1 MKRTVIALLLL
12 VLGASQAFAGKLVA
26 DSLSSKILGATVK
39 INVYLPDGFDK
50 SDAKYPVVY
59 LLHGLYGTWQDWEN
73 LGRMKLVADELI
85 SSGEAKKMVIVM
97 PNAGHPDVHHE
108 WNGYFNMPGWSYEDF
123 FFNELIPTVE
133 SKYRCIGDK
142 QHRAVAGLSMG
153 GGGSTSYAER
163 HSDLF
168 GACYAMSALMEL
180 PQYTPEQERNTDL
193 ESMEGQLYVSVRNLG
208 CTKFLREASDEVK
221 KQLRTVQWFVDCGD
235 DDFLLDRN
243 LEFYQAMR
251 EARIPCQLRVRD
263 GGHTWEYWHSA
274 LYTCLPFVT
283 RVFK

>member
-1 MKRTVIALLLL
+1 MYWTLELASKLEDAPWPATKDELLDYANRIGAPSEVI
-12 VLGASQAFAGKLVA
+12 
-26 DSLSSKILGATVK
+26 
-39 INVYLPDGFDK
+39 
-50 SDAKYPVVY
+50 
-59 LLHGLYGTWQDWEN
+59 EN
-73 LGRMKLVADELI
+73 LSELEDEDEEVYESILDI
-85 SSGEAKKMVIVM
+85 W
-97 PNAGHPDVHHE
+97 PD
-108 WNGYFNMPGWSYEDF
+108 YPTQDEDF
-123 FFNELIPTVE
+123 FFNELLPKVE
-133 SKYRCIGDK
+133 KQYRVIGDK

-180 PQYTPEQERNTDL
+180 PQYTPEQEQNTDL

>member
-1 MKRTVIALLLL
+1 
-12 VLGASQAFAGKLVA
+12 
-26 DSLSSKILGATVK
+26 
-39 INVYLPDGFDK
+39 
-50 SDAKYPVVY
+50 
-59 LLHGLYGTWQDWEN
+59 
-73 LGRMKLVADELI
+73 
-85 SSGEAKKMVIVM
+85 
-97 PNAGHPDVHHE
+97 
-108 WNGYFNMPGWSYEDF
+108 
-123 FFNELIPTVE
+123 
-133 SKYRCIGDK
+133 
-142 QHRAVAGLSMG
+142 MG